1 MCIRDSTDFMSTIS
15 AENFSGTISTPSI
28 LDYFQ
33 IFSTVGLLG
42 AAGLIFKRQSAHII
56 LGAFLASIC
65 LMHAYTISSHIVLG
79 LLTAVSVI
87 VMIWQSFQITAGR
100 AWSLFQKSGFWG
112 VIASI
117 LAILSPVIP
126 LEFTDLV
133 SDVQYGIWFGLYVIL
148 FAGVAVYFRQFENRV
163 LIRIYTC
170 AAMAAY
176 FFATACFF
184 ETAYLANTCLL
195 YTSPS
200 PRDATLSR
208 MPSSA

>member
-1 MCIRDSTDFMSTIS
+1 
-15 AENFSGTISTPSI
+15 
-28 LDYFQ
+28 
-33 IFSTVGLLG
+33 
-42 AAGLIFKRQSAHII
+42 
-56 LGAFLASIC
+56 
-65 LMHAYTISSHIVLG
+65 MHASTLQSHIVLG

-100 AWSLFQKSGFWG
+100 AWSLFQKPGFWG

-126 LEFTDLV
+126 LEFTDSV
-133 SDVQYGIWFGLYVIL
+133 SDVQYGIWLGLYVIL
-148 FAGVAVYFRQFENRV
+148 FGGVAVYFRQFENRV

-184 ETAYLANTCLL
+184 ETAYLANTALEFTLMSLFGAVLL
-195 YTSPS
+195 AG
-200 PRDATLSR
+200 ATLYLRLPGAR
-208 MPSSA
+208 MSAFALVAVSYTHLTLPTILLV

>member
-1 MCIRDSTDFMSTIS
+1 MCIRDRR
-15 AENFSGTISTPSI
+15 
-28 LDYFQ
+28 Q
-33 IFSTVGLLG
+33 
-42 AAGLIFKRQSAHII
+42 AGHII
-56 LGAFLASIC
+56 FGAILAAIC
-65 LMHAYTISSHIVLG
+65 LMHASTLQSHIVLG

-100 AWSLFQKSGFWG
+100 AWSRFQKPGFWG

-126 LEFTDLV
+126 LQFTDLV
-133 SDVQYGIWFGLYVIL
+133 SDVQYGIWLGLYVIL
-148 FAGVAVYFRQFENRV
+148 FGGVAVYFRQFENRV

-170 AAMAAY
+170 AAMV
-176 FFATACFF
+176 
-184 ETAYLANTCLL
+184 CLL